1 MNSSCFLLQ
10 PRLEMEIN
18 PSTSLQNSSQII
30 WVDDEQL
37 GLQGHVVKSYSCTF
51 CKKGFSNAQ
60 ALGGHMNIHRKDRAK
75 LKEFT
80 SDQNLLSLNIK
91 SKDPTVDDD
100 SPQENSSKLASTFPN
115 IREDDDQRSCSLE
128 VDHIIIPPGKDGF
141 NNLLKLPLFAETP
154 SLSGEKERHGEVMKF
169 CHGHGISQT
178 DEVDLELR
186 LGPEPYEEPTKS

>member
-1 MNSSCFLLQ
+1 MNSSYFFLQ

-37 GLQGHVVKSYSCTF
+37 GLQGHAVKSYRCTF
-51 CKKGFSNAQ
+51 CKRGFSSAQ

-91 SKDPTVDDD
+91 RMDPTADDD
-100 SPQENSSKLASTFPN
+100 SHQEISSKASTFRDS
-115 IREDDDQRSCSLE
+115 REYDDQRSCSPE
-128 VDHIIIPPGKDGF
+128 VDHIIIPPGNDGF
-141 NNLLKLPLFAETP
+141 NDLLKLPLFAESP
-154 SLSGEKERHGEVMKF
+154 SLCGGKEEHGEAMKL
-169 CHGHGISQT
+169 CHEDGTSET

-186 LGPEPYEEPTKS
+186 LGPEPYEEPTKP